1 MPIPYVAS
9 STVDFLIHMGEQ
21 DLDPLKEPQAMKQI
35 HHKNQMC
42 GGFLIGKIQRLALLD
57 SAANPWEETHG
68 TRLAFASSTV
78 ATLKQ
83 LSIMAQYIYSKS
95 SNVTNHCKA
104 RKWNLKHAKTS

>member
-1 MPIPYVAS
+1 MLLVQQLIS
-9 STVDFLIHMGEQ
+9 SSMGEQ

-35 HHKNQMC
+35 HHRNQMC

-78 ATLKQ
+78 ATLAAFHHGTIHLQ
-83 LSIMAQYIYSKS
+83 
-95 SNVTNHCKA
+95 
-104 RKWNLKHAKTS
+104 